1 MTDDTAEKQKPAHL
15 FKPGVSGNP
24 AGRPKGARSR
34 LGEDFLNALR
44 DDFAEHGIEVVRKVR
59 VKKPE
64 VYLKIVADL
73 MPKELQALVVH
84 ADADFVGLNTD
95 EILAMVAADL
105 GQDMADAI
113 AGALEKIERTE
124 GTLIDVTPTNAPA
137 ASPAGSRG
145 EIDRVLED
153 LRPDRKPARRR

>member
-1 MTDDTAEKQKPAHL
+1 MADEIDNTTEKQPRRYG
-15 FKPGVSGNP
+15 FQPGQSGNP

-44 DDFAEHGIEVVRKVR
+44 DDFAEHGVEVVRKVR
-59 VKKPE
+59 TRKPE

-84 ADADFVGLNTD
+84 ADADFSGLD
-95 EILAMVAADL
+95 SPEAILARIAEDL

-113 AGALEKIERTE
+113 ADALAKREAEP
-124 GTLIDVTPTNAPA
+124 IDVTPEPATAPRKVDETA
-137 ASPAGSRG
+137 LMLEILHPGKTAS
-145 EIDRVLED
+145 
-153 LRPDRKPARRR
+153 